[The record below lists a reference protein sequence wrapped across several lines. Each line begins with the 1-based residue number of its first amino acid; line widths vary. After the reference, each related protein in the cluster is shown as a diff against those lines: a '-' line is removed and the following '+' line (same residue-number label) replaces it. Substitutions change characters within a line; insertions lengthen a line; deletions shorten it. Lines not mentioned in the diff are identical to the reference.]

1 MLDPKQ
7 MAGIP
12 RPVTD
17 LPDRSISVR
26 VIRGELSNNIANQPV
41 ELHVG
46 SKVLTVK
53 TDEAGRAQFDNV
65 SPGATVKATTE
76 VAGERLESQEFRA
89 PDQGGIRLM
98 LVATDSSKAPAT
110 LPDAPAVKGDVV
122 IVAESRI
129 VIEPIEEAARV
140 FYLLDIAN
148 NARVP
153 VNPPAPFGFELPK
166 GALGAA
172 IMDGSS
178 PNAAA
183 AGAHISVQ
191 GPFPPG
197 HTYVQAAYQMSAEGG
212 SLTIAQ
218 RFPATLEQLAVV
230 VKKAGSTTLSSPQL
244 KEQRELPAQGEM
256 FIAATGGAVAA
267 GQPLELEVG
276 GIPYHSAAPRIIT
289 LSLAGLIVVIGVWA
303 SGQPAGDPSGR
314 VAERKRLIAR
324 RERLFSDLVR
334 LERDRRSGRGDDRRY
349 AARREEILAALE
361 NVYSALDGDD
371 TGPEPAD
378 RAGLAA

>member
-153 VNPPAPFGFELPK
+153 VNPLAPFEFELPK

-267 GQPLELEVG
+267 GQPLELEVD
-276 GIPYHSAAPRIIT
+276 GIPHHSAAPRIIT